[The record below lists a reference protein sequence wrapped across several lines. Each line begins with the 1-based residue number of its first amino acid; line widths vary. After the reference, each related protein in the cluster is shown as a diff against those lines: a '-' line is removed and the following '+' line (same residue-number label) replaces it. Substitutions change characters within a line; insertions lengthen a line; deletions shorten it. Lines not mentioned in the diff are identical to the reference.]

1 MGSLGKCCRVARSW
15 HDHRDCARSRL
26 ATGERSQSVARFRR
40 GPGSWYWVKQ
50 RRPPP
55 PQPVKAVDRTTPPER
70 AGVDAGA
77 GLATDVEDAQRS
89 ADTLLM
95 QLIVRIR
102 SSTRSAE
109 GRGVTAEGMAN
120 EQNYY
125 LDGWVDAVLTL
136 SPDRLPQLRRSME
149 EAMCGAQSAGEAIL
163 LSRLAARIPE
173 LASTWGLGCILEQAQ
188 AEDAVLAEA
197 LDAYRRARLPAS
209 PAWES
214 WRARATTAQI
224 QRRFQPWVRIVAASV
239 DGSVSWGE
247 QGKERC
253 DIRRSSRVR
262 WSRS

>member
-1 MGSLGKCCRVARSW
+1 MVGIS
-15 HDHRDCARSRL
+15 
-26 ATGERSQSVARFRR
+26 
-40 GPGSWYWVKQ
+40 
-50 RRPPP
+50 
-55 PQPVKAVDRTTPPER
+55 
-70 AGVDAGA
+70 
-77 GLATDVEDAQRS
+77 
-89 ADTLLM
+89 
-95 QLIVRIR
+95 
-102 SSTRSAE
+102 
-109 GRGVTAEGMAN
+109 N
-120 EQNYY
+120 Y

-224 QRRFQPWVRIVAASV
+224 QRRFQPWGVDPPERVAGNGGTVVHAGRDRRVSV
-239 DGSVSWGE
+239 QEGLE
-247 QGKERC
+247 TETR
-253 DIRRSSRVR
+253 
-262 WSRS
+262 